1 MPKISLL
8 LAFNLPRSALL
19 YLVSYFNCSDNSSS
33 WPPFNSL
40 PLLHSVKAGRIQQVM
55 DVFEGFSLETFEVER
70 SLLEFEEGIKQLG
83 VQAHDEAQRIWGAFT
98 FVCSTTLSL
107 SRFFLRSVQAAL
119 PTCRL

>member
-1 MPKISLL
+1 
-8 LAFNLPRSALL
+8 
-19 YLVSYFNCSDNSSS
+19 
-33 WPPFNSL
+33 
-40 PLLHSVKAGRIQQVM
+40 M